1 MATLKITSAKE
12 LTVHSPGGSFLIHPI
27 WLRERCQDA
36 KSLDRQSGQR
46 LHDPSDL
53 PLTLSLTAVSEPRPD
68 FYRIRFSDGHEAEF
82 SGAEI
87 LREFALPPGDFD
99 CPLAGAIPRA
109 AAARVGQRVPAPRLH
124 HFAERA
130 HYSRIGAEDCQLL
143 WLHARNEFWRL
154 V

>member
-1 MATLKITSAKE
+1 MATLKITSATE
-12 LTVHSPGGSFLIHPI
+12 LTVDGPGGSFRIHPI

-53 PLTLSLTAVSEPRPD
+53 PLTLSLTAVTEPRPG

-99 CPLAGAIPRA
+99 CPLAGAIPSSASTRM
-109 AAARVGQRVPAPRLH
+109 GPRVPASRIHYLT
-124 HFAERA
+124 ARA
-130 HYSRIGAEDCQLL
+130 HYTRIGAEDCQHIR
-143 WLHARNEFWRL
+143 LHARD
-154 V
+154 